1 MAQED
6 GEEKE
11 SKVKI
16 LLPIQLVNGKNR
28 KAERMFAGHLK
39 EKAKKKK
46 KGLIPYFELCV
57 LLYHPIVAF
66 ILRQIGFQM
75 SLLIRCYQ
83 HSYGHH
89 RSF

>member
-1 MAQED
+1 MAQGD

-39 EKAKKKK
+39 EKAEKN
-46 KGLIPYFELCV
+46 GSIPYFELCV

-75 SLLIRCYQ
+75 SLIIRRYQ